1 MMTIALSFLI
11 LIKNALCSNVLL
23 LDPINNV
30 EKSNSIN
37 FSSSLD
43 HYSFNSLDSHLK
55 DYNKVNKTMKK
66 IVKTRYRKFERKIK
80 IPSILKGDEDLGGI
94 EIE

>member
-1 MMTIALSFLI
+1 MT
-11 LIKNALCSNVLL
+11 NVLL
-23 LDPINNV
+23 LDPINNE

-43 HYSFNSLDSHLK
+43 HYSFNSFDSHLK

-66 IVKTRYRKFERKIK
+66 IVFITGATGVMGQATFLIK
-80 IPSILKGDEDLGGI
+80 IYCFFFFNNSIMSELAS
-94 EIE
+94 